1 MKTFLFTIITSV
13 LRSVAA
19 ARAVVLAALLIGASN
34 TNLQAAT
41 FSDDNWTGMGG
52 HPGANGPVSATVVDG
67 SGNLYIGGGF
77 TVVGDVFANSIAKWD
92 GTNWSALGS
101 GMEGNSGF
109 WPFGPVVHALAVSG
123 NDLYAAGYFTTAG
136 GIAANNIAKW
146 NGTNWS
152 ALNAGVD
159 NWVEALAVSGSDLYA
174 AGQFVNAGGLAANR
188 IAKWNGSSWSALGLG
203 ISGAPP
209 NPSVLALAVSGS
221 DLYVGGSFTN
231 AGGITANGIA
241 KWDGSSWSAL
251 GSGMNER
258 VTTLAVSGSD
268 VYAAG
273 DFSTNVAKWNGSSWS
288 ALDSAVGSGL
298 GFPKTLAVSGGDLY
312 AGGNLL
318 TWVGPGASTYGAYV
332 AKWNGSS
339 WVELGSGI
347 YLEWGESWDPQV
359 YALAVA
365 GTNVYTGGA
374 FRRAGDVTAHC
385 IAKWNGSNWSALA
398 PTFVYLNAV
407 TASGR
412 DVYGA
417 GVFAAADGTQSNYV
431 AKWNG
436 TNWSALG
443 SKFQGDASFRPLV
456 AALAVSGS
464 DLYAGGA
471 FTNAGGTPANRI
483 AMWNGSNW
491 SALGSGMDWT
501 NRYIPIVYALAVS
514 GNALY
519 AGGQFTSAGGIAA
532 NNIAKWNGT
541 NWSALGSGIGPW
553 LDGGFATVS
562 ALAVL
567 GRNLY
572 AGGIFTAAGGSPA
585 NYIAKWDGNS
595 WSALCSGMGG
605 SGSAPGYVTAL
616 AVLCSDLYAGG
627 YFTTAG
633 GITVRCVAKWDGSSW
648 SALGSGME
656 SDDGNGT
663 TPYVYA
669 LAVSGNDLY
678 VGGLFTA
685 ADGTAANYI
694 ARWNGSGWFDLG
706 SGMDRDSVVRNLAA
720 SSTELFAAGG
730 FTRAGGKIS
739 PYLARAR
746 IGSIAKSVAPTNS
759 AASIQFSGVTGY
771 QYDVQRATNLT
782 PQITWTTVTPS
793 PLSPASDG
801 AFTFTDTN
809 APRGTAFY
817 RAVER

>member
-347 YLEWGESWDPQV
+347 YLEWGESSDPQV

-443 SKFQGDASFRPLV
+443 SKFQGDASFRPFV

-483 AMWNGSNW
+483 ARWNGSNW
-491 SALGSGMDWT
+491 SALGSGFGWT
-501 NRYIPIVYALAVS
+501 NRYIPTVYALTVS
-514 GNALY
+514 GNDLY

-567 GRNLY
+567 GSNLY
-572 AGGIFTAAGGSPA
+572 AGGIFTAAGGNPA

-595 WSALCSGMGG
+595 WSALGSGMGG
-605 SGSAPGYVTAL
+605 SGSTLGYVTAL
-616 AVLCSDLYAGG
+616 AVLGSDLYAGG

-759 AASIQFSGVTGY
+759 AASIQFSVVTGY
-771 QYDVQRATNLT
+771 EYDVQRATNLT

>member
-109 WPFGPVVHALAVSG
+109 WPFGPVVH
-123 NDLYAAGYFTTAG
+123 
-136 GIAANNIAKW
+136 
-146 NGTNWS
+146 
-152 ALNAGVD
+152 
-159 NWVEALAVSGSDLYA
+159 ALAVSGSDLYA

-347 YLEWGESWDPQV
+347 YLEWGESSDPQ
-359 YALAVA
+359 
-365 GTNVYTGGA
+365 
-374 FRRAGDVTAHC
+374 
-385 IAKWNGSNWSALA
+385 
-398 PTFVYLNAV
+398 
-407 TASGR
+407 
-412 DVYGA
+412 
-417 GVFAAADGTQSNYV
+417 
-431 AKWNG
+431 
-436 TNWSALG
+436 
-443 SKFQGDASFRPLV
+443 
-456 AALAVSGS
+456 
-464 DLYAGGA
+464 
-471 FTNAGGTPANRI
+471 
-483 AMWNGSNW
+483 
-491 SALGSGMDWT
+491 
-501 NRYIPIVYALAVS
+501 
-514 GNALY
+514 
-519 AGGQFTSAGGIAA
+519 
-532 NNIAKWNGT
+532 
-541 NWSALGSGIGPW
+541 
-553 LDGGFATVS
+553 
-562 ALAVL
+562 
-567 GRNLY
+567 
-572 AGGIFTAAGGSPA
+572 
-585 NYIAKWDGNS
+585 
-595 WSALCSGMGG
+595 
-605 SGSAPGYVTAL
+605 
-616 AVLCSDLYAGG
+616 
-627 YFTTAG
+627 
-633 GITVRCVAKWDGSSW
+633 
-648 SALGSGME
+648 
-656 SDDGNGT
+656 
-663 TPYVYA
+663 
-669 LAVSGNDLY
+669 
-678 VGGLFTA
+678 
-685 ADGTAANYI
+685 
-694 ARWNGSGWFDLG
+694 
-706 SGMDRDSVVRNLAA
+706 
-720 SSTELFAAGG
+720 
-730 FTRAGGKIS
+730 
-739 PYLARAR
+739 
-746 IGSIAKSVAPTNS
+746 
-759 AASIQFSGVTGY
+759 
-771 QYDVQRATNLT
+771 
-782 PQITWTTVTPS
+782 
-793 PLSPASDG
+793 
-801 AFTFTDTN
+801 
-809 APRGTAFY
+809 
-817 RAVER
+817 